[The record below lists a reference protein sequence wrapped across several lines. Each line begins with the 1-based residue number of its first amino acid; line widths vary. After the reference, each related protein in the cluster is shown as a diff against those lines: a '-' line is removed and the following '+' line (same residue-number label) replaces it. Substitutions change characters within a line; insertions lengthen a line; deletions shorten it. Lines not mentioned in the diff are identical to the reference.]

1 MQNTGDW
8 YSRFSSLE
16 IISAHSHGY
25 HHYIEKYVEKEILFP
40 LHLSMWFK
48 KYSSVTCAKVRYLV
62 YSFCF
67 LIIFFV
73 TLNSSKM
80 VILTF

>member
-1 MQNTGDW
+1 MDT
-8 YSRFSSLE
+8 
-16 IISAHSHGY
+16 II
-25 HHYIEKYVEKEILFP
+25 ILKKYVEKEILFP

-67 LIIFFV
+67 LIIFFCNIEQ
-73 TLNSSKM
+73 L
-80 VILTF
+80 